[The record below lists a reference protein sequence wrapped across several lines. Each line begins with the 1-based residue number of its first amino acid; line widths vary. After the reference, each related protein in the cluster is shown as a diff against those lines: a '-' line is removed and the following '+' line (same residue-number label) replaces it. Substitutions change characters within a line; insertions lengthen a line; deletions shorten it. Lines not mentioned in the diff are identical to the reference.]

1 MAKVLIADDADFMRM
16 VLRRILEDGG
26 HEVVGEADN
35 GRDVIALYTMLHPDL
50 VTLDITMPF
59 LSGLEAARR
68 ILEEHPDARI
78 VMVSAMGTRESVNKA
93 RALGVK
99 GFIVKPFREEQ
110 VLSALRQ
117 AQEGE
122 EGDAP
127 GPAFPET
134 PFR

>member
-122 EGDAP
+122 EDDAP
-127 GPAFPET
+127 GLAFPET